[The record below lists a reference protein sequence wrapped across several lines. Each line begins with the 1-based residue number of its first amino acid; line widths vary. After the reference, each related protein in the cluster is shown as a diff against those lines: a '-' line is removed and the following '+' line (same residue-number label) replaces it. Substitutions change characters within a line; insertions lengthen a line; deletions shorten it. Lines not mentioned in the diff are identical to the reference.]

1 MNCEQA
7 GLHLIAQSDLEL
19 SPEVETA
26 LGKHLSACC
35 DCRKQARALES
46 ITRHLHSWSPPNPG
60 WLYWRRTP
68 WQIVRSLDRPAQRA
82 AYWPAPV
89 FAALS
94 AMGLVLLALNLSLP
108 IEDIDASLLE
118 YDLSSTAAALP
129 EAVLLA
135 ILEEAP
141 SMHLAE
147 SYIDLAAHELAELP
161 LPRAEWAA
169 QASIE
174 LHLHSTEDAG
184 SLP

>member
-7 GLHLIAQSDLEL
+7 ELHLITRSDLGL

-26 LGKHLSACC
+26 LGIHLSECC
-35 DCRKQARALES
+35 DCRNQARELES
-46 ITRHLHSWSPPNPG
+46 ITQHLLSWSPPSPG

-68 WQIVRSLDRPAQRA
+68 RHVVRSIDRPTQQA

-94 AMGLVLLALNLSLP
+94 AMALVLLALNLSLP
-108 IEDIDASLLE
+108 IDDIDASVLE
-118 YDLSSTAAALP
+118 YDLSSTAAVLP
-129 EAVLLA
+129 EEVLLE

-141 SMHLAE
+141 SMHFAE

-169 QASIE
+169 QAPIE